1 MYPIDNSELDDLTS
15 CLVTFQDTVQE
26 LLQLE
31 QKLALQYNLTGSENK
46 IHNRLVRMYK
56 NDQLSESELLSNWE
70 QSYASYVDWLQEGE
84 KDVFR

>member
-1 MYPIDNSELDDLTS
+1 MSPIDNSELDDLTA
-15 CLVTFQDTVQE
+15 CIVTFQDTVQE

-46 IHNRLVRMYK
+46 IHNRLVHMHK
-56 NDQLSESELLSNWE
+56 NHQLFHSELLFDWE
-70 QSYASYVDWLQEGE
+70 QTYSNYLDWLQEGE